1 MLLFLS
7 CFRRFPKDED
17 SDRMASAFSRSVRSL
32 EADNSQRSYL
42 GIALAASLLTAWILW
57 FFLAHVS
64 VYAVTNKA
72 DLEVDRAAHPVE
84 SVVIGRVVATHMVLD
99 QEVKAGDVLVE
110 LDSGT
115 QQFQLTEEK
124 TRLAGADPQ
133 IRSREEQ
140 IASEEQALV
149 QDQQAS
155 KDALE
160 EARAHYS
167 EAEGAAQFAQAEAE
181 RVRKMYTAGVIA
193 ELDLNRSVADAQQ
206 RRAAADSLHYAVV
219 RLEGEQHAR
228 TDERKAHIEQLMG
241 ELNKLRGDKAT
252 AGVTIQ
258 GLEEEVGRR
267 WIRAPIDGRL
277 GEVAPLRVGTVVH
290 EGEKLAAVIP
300 TGKLRVVANF
310 DPPVALGRV
319 RPGQH
324 ARLRLEGFPWAEY
337 GSVGATVTNVASE
350 IRDGTIRVE
359 MALDSHSD
367 SRIPLQH
374 GLPGS
379 VEVDIET
386 LSPANLVLRQAGSW
400 LAGPK
405 NNLTNLSTVTGQ

>member
-1 MLLFLS
+1 
-7 CFRRFPKDED
+7 
-17 SDRMASAFSRSVRSL
+17 MASTFFRSVRSL

-42 GIALAASLLTAWILW
+42 GLALAASLLTGWILW

-84 SVVIGRVVATHMVLD
+84 SIVVGRVVATHMVLD

-115 QQFQLTEEK
+115 QQFQLNEEK
-124 TRLAGADPQ
+124 SQLAAANPQ
-133 IRSREEQ
+133 IRSRAEQ
-140 IASEEQALV
+140 IASEEQAMV

-155 KDALE
+155 KDALD
-160 EARAHYS
+160 EARAHDN
-167 EAEGAAQFAQAEAE
+167 EAEAAAKFAEAEAE
-181 RVRKMYTAGVIA
+181 RLRKMYNAGVVA
-193 ELDLNRSVADAQQ
+193 ELDVNRSVANAQQ
-206 RRAAADSLHYAVV
+206 RRAAADSLRYAVV
-219 RLEGEQHAR
+219 RLEGEQR
-228 TDERKAHIEQLMG
+228 TRTNERKARIEQLTG
-241 ELNKLRGDKAT
+241 ELNKLRGDQAT

-258 GLEEEVGRR
+258 RLEEEVGRR
-267 WIRAPIDGRL
+267 WIRAPIDGKL

-290 EGEKLAAVIP
+290 EGDKLAAVIP
-300 TGKLRVVANF
+300 SGKLRVVANF
-310 DPPVALGRV
+310 DPPVALGRI
-319 RPGQH
+319 RAGQH

-350 IRDGTIRVE
+350 IRDGSIRVE
-359 MALDSHSD
+359 MALDSDSG

-379 VEVDIET
+379 VEVEIET
-386 LSPANLVLRQAGSW
+386 LSPANLVLRKAGSW
-400 LAGPK
+400 MAGPK
-405 NNLTNLSTVTGQ
+405 NNFTNLGTVTAQ

>member
-1 MLLFLS
+1 
-7 CFRRFPKDED
+7 
-17 SDRMASAFSRSVRSL
+17 MASTFFRSVRSL

-42 GIALAASLLTAWILW
+42 GIALAGSLLTAWILW
-57 FFLAHVS
+57 LFLAHVS
-64 VYAVTNKA
+64 VYAITNKA

-99 QEVKAGDVLVE
+99 QEVMAGDVLVE

-124 TRLAGADPQ
+124 TQLAGANPQ

-160 EARAHYS
+160 EARAHYG
-167 EAEGAAQFAQAEAE
+167 EAEAAAKFAQAEAE
-181 RVRKMYTAGVIA
+181 RVRKMYSAGVIA

-219 RLEGEQHAR
+219 RLEGEQRAR
-228 TDERKAHIEQLMG
+228 TSERKAHIEQLTG
-241 ELNKLRGDKAT
+241 DLNKLRGDKAT

-258 GLEEEVGRR
+258 RLEEEVGRR

-277 GEVAPLRVGTVVH
+277 GEVAPLRVGAVVH

-310 DPPVALGRV
+310 DPPVALGRI
-319 RPGQH
+319 RPRQH

-350 IRDGTIRVE
+350 IRDGSIRVE
-359 MALDSHSD
+359 MALDSGSD

-379 VEVDIET
+379 VEVEIET
-386 LSPANLVLRQAGSW
+386 LSPANLVLRKAGSW

-405 NNLTNLSTVTGQ
+405 NNLTNLSTVIGQ

>member
-84 SVVIGRVVATHMVLD
+84 AVVIGRVVATHMVLD

-228 TDERKAHIEQLMG
+228 TNERKAHIEQLMG

>member
-1 MLLFLS
+1 
-7 CFRRFPKDED
+7 
-17 SDRMASAFSRSVRSL
+17 MASTFFRSIRSL

-42 GIALAASLLTAWILW
+42 GLALAASLLTAWVLW

-72 DLEVDRAAHPVE
+72 GLEVDRAAHPVE
-84 SVVIGRVVATHMVLD
+84 SIVVGRVVATHMVLD

-115 QQFQLTEEK
+115 QQFQLSEEK
-124 TRLAGADPQ
+124 TQLAGANPQ

-160 EARAHYS
+160 EARAHYN
-167 EAEGAAQFAQAEAE
+167 EAEAAAKFAQAEAE
-181 RVRKMYTAGVIA
+181 RLRKMYDARVVA
-193 ELDLNRSVADAQQ
+193 QLDLNRSVADAQQ

-219 RLEGEQHAR
+219 RLEGDQR
-228 TDERKAHIEQLMG
+228 TRGNERKAHIEQLMG
-241 ELNKLRGDKAT
+241 ELNKLRGEQAT
-252 AGVTIQ
+252 TGVTIKR
-258 GLEEEVGRR
+258 LEDEVGRR
-267 WIRAPIDGRL
+267 WIRAPIDGKL
-277 GEVAPLRVGTVVH
+277 GEVAPLRVGAVVH

-300 TGKLRVVANF
+300 TGKLRVVATF
-310 DPPVALGRV
+310 DPPVALGRIS
-319 RPGQH
+319 PGQH
-324 ARLRLEGFPWAEY
+324 ARLRLEGFPWAQY
-337 GSVGATVTNVASE
+337 GSVSATITNVASE
-350 IRDGTIRVE
+350 IRDGSIRVE
-359 MALDSHSD
+359 MALDANAD

-379 VEVDIET
+379 VEVEIET
-386 LSPANLVLRQAGSW
+386 ISPANLVLRTAGSL
-400 LAGPK
+400 LAK
-405 NNLTNLSTVTGQ
+405 SNLGNLGAVTAQ

>member
-1 MLLFLS
+1 
-7 CFRRFPKDED
+7 
-17 SDRMASAFSRSVRSL
+17 MASTFFRSLRSL

-42 GIALAASLLTAWILW
+42 GLALAASLLTGWILW
-57 FFLAHVS
+57 LFLAHVS

-84 SVVIGRVVATHMVLD
+84 SIVVGRVVATHMVLD
-99 QEVKAGDVLVE
+99 QQVKAGDVLVE

-115 QQFQLTEEK
+115 QQFQLSEEK
-124 TRLAGADPQ
+124 TQLSGANPQ

-167 EAEGAAQFAQAEAE
+167 ESEAAAKFAEAEAE
-181 RVRKMYTAGVIA
+181 RLRKMYKAGVVA
-193 ELDLNRSVADAQQ
+193 ELDVNRSVADAQQ
-206 RRAAADSLHYAVV
+206 RRAAADSLRYAVV
-219 RLEGEQHAR
+219 RLEGEQR
-228 TDERKAHIEQLMG
+228 TRTNERKARIEQLTG
-241 ELNKLRGDKAT
+241 ELNKLRGDQAT

-258 GLEEEVGRR
+258 RLEEEVGRR
-267 WIRAPIDGRL
+267 RILAPIDGKL

-350 IRDGTIRVE
+350 IRDGGIRVE
-359 MALDSHSD
+359 MALDSNSG

-379 VEVDIET
+379 VEVEIET
-386 LSPANLVLRQAGSW
+386 LSPASLVLRKAGSW
-400 LAGPK
+400 LAGSK
-405 NNLTNLSTVTGQ
+405 NDFTSPSTVIAQ

>member
-1 MLLFLS
+1 L
-7 CFRRFPKDED
+7 
-17 SDRMASAFSRSVRSL
+17 ASTFFRSVRSL
-32 EADNSQRSYL
+32 EADNSQRSYFGL
-42 GIALAASLLTAWILW
+42 ALAASLLTAWILW

-84 SVVIGRVVATHMVLD
+84 SLVIGRVVATHMVLD

-115 QQFQLTEEK
+115 QQFQLIEEK
-124 TRLAGADPQ
+124 TQLAGANPQ
-133 IRSREEQ
+133 VRSREEQ
-140 IASEEQALV
+140 ISSEAEALV

-167 EAEGAAQFAQAEAE
+167 EAEAAAQFARAEAE
-181 RVRKMYTAGVIA
+181 RLRKMYSAGVVA

-219 RLEGEQHAR
+219 RLEGEQGAR
-228 TDERKAHIEQLMG
+228 SNERKAHIEQLTG

-258 GLEEEVGRR
+258 RLEDEVGRR
-267 WIRAPIDGRL
+267 RIRAPIDGRL
-277 GEVAPLRVGTVVH
+277 GEVAPLRVGAVVH

-310 DPPVALGRV
+310 DPPVALGRI

-350 IRDGTIRVE
+350 IRDGSIRVE
-359 MALDSHSD
+359 MALDSNSD
-367 SRIPLQH
+367 TRIPLQH

-379 VEVDIET
+379 VEVEIES
-386 LSPANLVLRQAGSW
+386 LAPANLVLRKAGSW

-405 NNLTNLSTVTGQ
+405 NNLTNLSRVIGQ

>member
-1 MLLFLS
+1 
-7 CFRRFPKDED
+7 
-17 SDRMASAFSRSVRSL
+17 MASTFFRSVRSL

-42 GIALAASLLTAWILW
+42 GLALAASLLTGWILW

-84 SVVIGRVVATHMVLD
+84 SIVVGRVVATHMVLD

-115 QQFQLTEEK
+115 QQFQLNEEK
-124 TRLAGADPQ
+124 SQLAAANPQ
-133 IRSREEQ
+133 IRSRAEQ
-140 IASEEQALV
+140 IASEEQAMV

-155 KDALE
+155 KDALD
-160 EARAHYS
+160 EARAHDN
-167 EAEGAAQFAQAEAE
+167 EAEAAAKFAEAEAE
-181 RVRKMYTAGVIA
+181 RLRKMYNAGVVA
-193 ELDLNRSVADAQQ
+193 ELDVNRSVANAQQ
-206 RRAAADSLHYAVV
+206 RRAAADSLRYAVV
-219 RLEGEQHAR
+219 RLEGEQR
-228 TDERKAHIEQLMG
+228 TRTNERKARIEQLTG
-241 ELNKLRGDKAT
+241 ELNKLRGDQAT

-258 GLEEEVGRR
+258 RLEEEVGRR
-267 WIRAPIDGRL
+267 WIRAPIDGKL
-277 GEVAPLRVGTVVH
+277 GEVAPLRVGGVVH

-310 DPPVALGRV
+310 DPPVALGRI

-337 GSVGATVTNVASE
+337 GSVGATITNVASE
-350 IRDGTIRVE
+350 IREGSIRVE
-359 MALDSHSD
+359 MALDSNSN

-379 VEVDIET
+379 VEVEIET
-386 LSPANLVLRQAGSW
+386 LSPANLVLRKAGSL

-405 NNLTNLSTVTGQ
+405 SNFTNLGAVTAQ

>member
-1 MLLFLS
+1 
-7 CFRRFPKDED
+7 
-17 SDRMASAFSRSVRSL
+17 MASTFFRSVRSL

-42 GIALAASLLTAWILW
+42 GLALAASLLTAWILW

-64 VYAVTNKA
+64 VYAVTDKA
-72 DLEVDRAAHPVE
+72 DLEVDRAVHPIE
-84 SVVIGRVVATHMVLD
+84 SIVMGRVVMTHMVLD

-110 LDSGT
+110 LDSGA

-124 TRLAGADPQ
+124 TQLAGADPQ
-133 IRSREEQ
+133 IRSREEE

-155 KDALE
+155 QDALE
-160 EARAHYS
+160 ESRAHYS
-167 EAEGAAQFAQAEAE
+167 EAEAAAQFAQSEAE
-181 RVRKMYTAGVIA
+181 RLRKMYNAGVVA
-193 ELDLNRSVADAQQ
+193 QLDLNRSVADAQQ

-219 RLEGEQHAR
+219 RLEGEQR
-228 TDERKAHIEQLMG
+228 TRTNERKAHIEQLTG
-241 ELNKLRGDKAT
+241 ELNKLRGDRAT

-258 GLEEEVGRR
+258 RLEEEVGRR
-267 WIRAPIDGRL
+267 WIRAPIDGKL
-277 GEVAPLRVGTVVH
+277 GEVAPLRVGAVVH

-310 DPPVALGRV
+310 DPPVALGRI

-324 ARLRLEGFPWAEY
+324 ARLRLEGFPWAQY
-337 GSVGATVTNVASE
+337 GSVGATITNVASE
-350 IRDGTIRVE
+350 IRDGSIRVE
-359 MALDSHSD
+359 MALASDSD

-379 VEVDIET
+379 VEVEIET
-386 LSPANLVLRQAGSW
+386 LSPANLVLRKAGSL

-405 NNLTNLSTVTGQ
+405 SNFTNLSAVTAQ

>member
-228 TDERKAHIEQLMG
+228 TNERKAHIEQLMG

-337 GSVGATVTNVASE
+337 GSIGATVTNVASE

>member
-1 MLLFLS
+1 
-7 CFRRFPKDED
+7 
-17 SDRMASAFSRSVRSL
+17 MASTFFRSVRSL

-42 GIALAASLLTAWILW
+42 GLALAASLLTAWILW

-64 VYAVTNKA
+64 VYAVTDKA

-84 SVVIGRVVATHMVLD
+84 SIVIGRVVAIHMVLD

-124 TRLAGADPQ
+124 TQRAGANPQ

-149 QDQQAS
+149 QDEQAS

-167 EAEGAAQFAQAEAE
+167 EAEAAAQFAKAEAE
-181 RVRKMYTAGVIA
+181 RVRKMYSAGVIA
-193 ELDLNRSVADAQQ
+193 ELDLNRSVADSLQ

-219 RLEGEQHAR
+219 RLEGEQRAR
-228 TDERKAHIEQLMG
+228 SNERMAHIEQLTG
-241 ELNKLRGDKAT
+241 ELDKLRGDNAT

-258 GLEEEVGRR
+258 RLEEEVGRR
-267 WIRAPIDGRL
+267 SIRAPIDGRL
-277 GEVAPLRVGTVVH
+277 GEVAPLRVGAVVH

-300 TGKLRVVANF
+300 TGKLRAVANF

-324 ARLRLEGFPWAEY
+324 ARLRLEGYPWAEY
-337 GSVGATVTNVASE
+337 GSVGTIVTNVASE
-350 IRDGTIRVE
+350 IRDGSIRVE
-359 MALDSHSD
+359 MALDSRSD

-379 VEVDIET
+379 VEVEIEI
-386 LSPANLVLRQAGSW
+386 LSPANLVLRKAGSW
-400 LAGPK
+400 LAGSK
-405 NNLTNLSTVTGQ
+405 NNFTNLGTVLGR

>member
-1 MLLFLS
+1 
-7 CFRRFPKDED
+7 
-17 SDRMASAFSRSVRSL
+17 MASTFFRSIRSL
-32 EADNSQRSYL
+32 EADTSQRSYL
-42 GIALAASLLTAWILW
+42 SLALAASLFTAWILW

-84 SVVIGRVVATHMVLD
+84 SMVIGRVVATHLALD

-110 LDSGT
+110 LDSGA

-124 TRLAGADPQ
+124 TLLAGANPQ

-160 EARAHYS
+160 EARAHYG
-167 EAEGAAQFAQAEAE
+167 EADAAAQFAKAEAE
-181 RVRKMYTAGVIA
+181 RLRKMYNAGVVA

-206 RRAAADSLHYAVV
+206 RRAAADSLHYGVV
-219 RLEGEQHAR
+219 RLEGEQHTR
-228 TDERKAHIEQLMG
+228 TNERQAHIQQLTS
-241 ELNKLRGDKAT
+241 ELNKLRSEQAT
-252 AGVTIQ
+252 AGVTLQ
-258 GLEEEVGRR
+258 RLEEEVDRR
-267 WIRAPIDGRL
+267 WIRAPVDGKL
-277 GEVAPLRVGTVVH
+277 GEVAPLRIGMVVH
-290 EGEKLAAVIP
+290 EGEKLAAVVP
-300 TGKLRVVANF
+300 AGKLRVVANF
-310 DPPVALGRV
+310 DPPAALGRI
-319 RPGQH
+319 RRGQH
-324 ARLRLEGFPWAEY
+324 ARLRLEGFPWAQY
-337 GSVGATVTNVASE
+337 GSVTATITNVASE
-350 IRDGTIRVE
+350 IRDGSIRVE
-359 MALDSHSD
+359 LALAAHTD

-379 VEVDIET
+379 VEVEIET
-386 LSPANLVLRQAGSW
+386 LSPANLVLRTAGSL

-405 NNLTNLSTVTGQ
+405 SNFADLGPGTQQ

>member
-1 MLLFLS
+1 
-7 CFRRFPKDED
+7 
-17 SDRMASAFSRSVRSL
+17 MASTFFRSVRSL

-42 GIALAASLLTAWILW
+42 GLALAASLLTAWILW

-64 VYAVTNKA
+64 VYAVTDKA

-84 SVVIGRVVATHMVLD
+84 SIVIGRVVAIHMVLD

-124 TRLAGADPQ
+124 TQRAGANPQ

-149 QDQQAS
+149 QDEQAS

-167 EAEGAAQFAQAEAE
+167 EAEAAAQFAKAEAE
-181 RVRKMYTAGVIA
+181 RVRKMYSAGVIA
-193 ELDLNRSVADAQQ
+193 ELDLNRSVADSQQ

-219 RLEGEQHAR
+219 RLEGEQRAR
-228 TDERKAHIEQLMG
+228 SNERMAHIEQLTG
-241 ELNKLRGDKAT
+241 ELDKLRGDNAT

-258 GLEEEVGRR
+258 RLEEEVGRR
-267 WIRAPIDGRL
+267 SIRAPIDGRL
-277 GEVAPLRVGTVVH
+277 GEVAPLRVGAVVH

-300 TGKLRVVANF
+300 TGKLRAVANF

-324 ARLRLEGFPWAEY
+324 ARLRLEGYPWAEY
-337 GSVGATVTNVASE
+337 GSVGTIVTNVASE
-350 IRDGTIRVE
+350 IRDGSIRVE
-359 MALDSHSD
+359 MALDSRSD

-379 VEVDIET
+379 VEVEIEI
-386 LSPANLVLRQAGSW
+386 LSPANLVLRKAGSW
-400 LAGPK
+400 LAGSK
-405 NNLTNLSTVTGQ
+405 NNFTNLGTVLGR

>member
-1 MLLFLS
+1 
-7 CFRRFPKDED
+7 
-17 SDRMASAFSRSVRSL
+17 MASAFFRSIRSL

-42 GIALAASLLTAWILW
+42 GLALAAALLAAWMLW

-84 SVVIGRVVATHMVLD
+84 SIVGGRVVATHMAID
-99 QEVKAGDVLVE
+99 QEVKVGDVLVE
-110 LDSGT
+110 LDSGA
-115 QQFQLTEEK
+115 QQFQLREEK
-124 TRLAGADPQ
+124 TQLAGANPQ
-133 IRSREEQ
+133 IRSREEE
-140 IASEEQALV
+140 IASEEQALA

-160 EARAHYS
+160 EARAHYR
-167 EAEGAAQFAQAEAE
+167 EAEAAAQFAQAESE
-181 RVRKMYTAGVIA
+181 RLRKMYNAGVIA

-206 RRAAADSLHYAVV
+206 RRAAADSLRYAVV
-219 RLEGEQHAR
+219 RLGGEQR
-228 TDERKAHIEQLMG
+228 TRSNERKAHIEQLTS
-241 ELNKLRGDKAT
+241 ELNKLRGERET
-252 AGVTIQ
+252 AGVTMQ
-258 GLEEEVGRR
+258 RLEEEVDRR

-277 GEVAPLRVGTVVH
+277 GEVAPLRIGEVVH

-310 DPPVALGRV
+310 DPPAALGRI

-324 ARLRLEGFPWAEY
+324 ARLRLEGFPWAQY
-337 GSVGATVTNVASE
+337 GSVTATITNVASE
-350 IRDGTIRVE
+350 IRDGGIRVE
-359 MALDSHSD
+359 MALEPNAG

-379 VEVDIET
+379 VEVEIET
-386 LSPANLVLRQAGSW
+386 ISPANLVLRTAGSL
-400 LAGPK
+400 LAAPK
-405 NNLTNLSTVTGQ
+405 NNFTNLSAVTAQ

>member
-228 TDERKAHIEQLMG
+228 TNERKAHIEQLMG

-290 EGEKLAAVIP
+290 EGEKLAAVIL

-386 LSPANLVLRQAGSW
+386 LSPASLVLRQAGSW

>member
-1 MLLFLS
+1 
-7 CFRRFPKDED
+7 
-17 SDRMASAFSRSVRSL
+17 MASTFFRSVRSL
-32 EADNSQRSYL
+32 ESDNSQRSYL
-42 GIALAASLLTAWILW
+42 GLALAASLLTAWILW

-72 DLEVDRAAHPVE
+72 GLEVDRAAHPVE
-84 SVVIGRVVATHMVLD
+84 SIVIGRVVATHMVLD

-124 TRLAGADPQ
+124 TQLAGANPQ

-160 EARAHYS
+160 EARAHYN
-167 EAEGAAQFAQAEAE
+167 EAEAAAQFAKAESE
-181 RVRKMYTAGVIA
+181 RLRKMYNAGVVA
-193 ELDLNRSVADAQQ
+193 ELDLNRGLADAQQ

-219 RLEGEQHAR
+219 RLEGEQRTR
-228 TDERKAHIEQLMG
+228 TDERKAHIEQLTG
-241 ELNKLRGDKAT
+241 ELNKLRGDQAT
-252 AGVTIQ
+252 SGVTIQ
-258 GLEEEVGRR
+258 RLEDEVGRR
-267 WIRAPIDGRL
+267 LIRAPIDGKL
-277 GEVAPLRVGTVVH
+277 GEVAPLRVGGVVH

-310 DPPVALGRV
+310 DPPVALGRIS
-319 RPGQH
+319 PGQH

-350 IRDGTIRVE
+350 IRDAGIRVE
-359 MALDSHSD
+359 MALDSGSG

-379 VEVDIET
+379 VEVEIET
-386 LSPANLVLRQAGSW
+386 LSPARLVMRKAGSW

-405 NNLTNLSTVTGQ
+405 NNSTNVSAVIAQ

>member
-1 MLLFLS
+1 
-7 CFRRFPKDED
+7 
-17 SDRMASAFSRSVRSL
+17 MASTFFRSVRSL

-42 GIALAASLLTAWILW
+42 GLALAASLLTAWILW

-64 VYAVTNKA
+64 VYAVTSKA
-72 DLEVDRAAHPVE
+72 DLQVDRAAHHVE

-124 TRLAGADPQ
+124 TQLAAANPQ

-167 EAEGAAQFAQAEAE
+167 EAEAAAQFAQAEAE
-181 RVRKMYTAGVIA
+181 RVRKMYSAGVIA
-193 ELDLNRSVADAQQ
+193 ELDLNRSIADAQQ

-219 RLEGEQHAR
+219 RLEGEQR
-228 TDERKAHIEQLMG
+228 VRSNERKARIEQLTG
-241 ELNKLRGDKAT
+241 ELNKLRGDMAT

-258 GLEEEVGRR
+258 RLEEEVSRR

-277 GEVAPLRVGTVVH
+277 GEVAPLRVGAVVH

-310 DPPVALGRV
+310 DPPVALGRI

-350 IRDGTIRVE
+350 IRDASIRVE
-359 MALDSHSD
+359 MALDSGSD

-379 VEVDIET
+379 VEVEIET
-386 LSPANLVLRQAGSW
+386 LSPANLVLRNAGSR

-405 NNLTNLSTVTGQ
+405 NNSTNLSTVIGQ